1 MNAPPLIVQLADMYP
16 FQSPG
21 VDANAVAEAEAGAKR
36 DHDHDHGP
44 PAPSHH
50 GAFPPPVFVSLPVR
64 APSARARPSFTPDP
78 EDMDP
83 GSKSPKPPA
92 LADSPTLLVVAG
104 LIFIAI
110 AATAHAL
117 RSRRGTEPDPLT
129 ILAGGVG
136 TLLVLA
142 AILLWMRRKVIR
154 TGVHEELVEPGQN

>member
-1 MNAPPLIVQLADMYP
+1 MMNAPPVIVQLADMYP

-21 VDANAVAEAEAGAKR
+21 VDANANADADAEVEANAVAEANAER
-36 DHDHDHGP
+36 DHDHGP

-50 GAFPPPVFVSLPVR
+50 GDFPPPVFVPLPV
-64 APSARARPSFTPDP
+64 RARPSFSPDP
-78 EDMDP
+78 EEIDP
-83 GSKSPKPPA
+83 GYTSKPPA

-104 LIFIAI
+104 LISI

-117 RSRRGTEPDPLT
+117 RSRRGGTEPLT

-154 TGVHEELVEPGQN
+154 TGAHGGLTG